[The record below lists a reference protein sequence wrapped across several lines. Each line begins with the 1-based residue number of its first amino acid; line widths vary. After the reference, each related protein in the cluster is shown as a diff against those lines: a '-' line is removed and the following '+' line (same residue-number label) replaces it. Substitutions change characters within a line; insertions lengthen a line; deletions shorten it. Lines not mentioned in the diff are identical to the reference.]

1 MSHHWL
7 LYCCGPLLWLNA
19 TGTQAQC
26 WSEAARRSGVSAEL
40 LVAVAK
46 VESGLNPQAVNRTHR
61 RRTGSYDI
69 GLMQINSSHLPR
81 LARRGIREQDL
92 FDPCTN
98 LQVGAALLAD
108 AFARHGR
115 TWNAVGAYNA
125 SCSRLKG
132 AACDQARTRYAWKVY
147 RQLPAAQR
155 QASDVIAVAQPISL
169 RAIRVMP

>member
-7 LYCCGPLLWLNA
+7 LYCCAPLLWLNA
-19 TGTQAQC
+19 GGAQAQC
-26 WSEAARRSGVSAEL
+26 WSEAARRSGVSVEL
-40 LVAVAK
+40 LYAVAK
-46 VESGLNPQAVNRTHR
+46 VESNLDPRAVNRSHL

-69 GLMQINSSHLPR
+69 GLMQINNSHLPS
-81 LARRGIREQDL
+81 LARQGIREQDL
-92 FDPCTN
+92 LDPCTN
-98 LQVGAALLAD
+98 LQIGAALLAD

-125 SCSRLKG
+125 SCTRLKG
-132 AACDQARTRYAWKVY
+132 VACAQARTRYAWKVY

-155 QASDVIAVAQPISL
+155 RAEYPAAANHLARL